1 MKTFLALLTLVAL
14 TCLAHGAEWL
24 SSRGDPQGSGWQ
36 RHEKHL
42 NPQSVKGIKL
52 LWKRQLDNRSRDLNS
67 LTAPTLL
74 GPIITHRGIK
84 ELVFVAG
91 ASDVVYAVDADLGKV
106 FWKRQLDSA
115 APTCGS
121 GLTATPAIA
130 PGPRARADAEEEGST
145 P

>member
-1 MKTFLALLTLVAL
+1 MKAISGLLTVAAIA
-14 TCLAHGAEWL
+14 CALAQAAEWL
-24 SSRGDPQGSGWQ
+24 SYGGDSQRSGWQ

-42 NPQSVKGIKL
+42 TPQSVKGMKL
-52 LWKRQLDNRSRDLNS
+52 LWKRQLDNQSRELNS

-106 FWKRQLDSA
+106 FW
-115 APTCGS
+115 
-121 GLTATPAIA
+121 
-130 PGPRARADAEEEGST
+130 
-145 P
+145 